1 MVFAARLANDG
12 NLTRPSVAQPRHD
25 WLQPLGADVRT
36 TVKHQGEA
44 DGTDAEVALRLERAR
59 HVTSRPRPLR
69 YSKVL
74 S

>member
-1 MVFAARLANDG
+1 MTAACATASL
-12 NLTRPSVAQPRHD
+12 RPLKPKDRNRCR
-25 WLQPLGADVRT
+25 ADVRT

-44 DGTDAEVALRLERAR
+44 DGTDTEVALRLESAR
-59 HVTSRPRPLR
+59 QITSRSRPLR